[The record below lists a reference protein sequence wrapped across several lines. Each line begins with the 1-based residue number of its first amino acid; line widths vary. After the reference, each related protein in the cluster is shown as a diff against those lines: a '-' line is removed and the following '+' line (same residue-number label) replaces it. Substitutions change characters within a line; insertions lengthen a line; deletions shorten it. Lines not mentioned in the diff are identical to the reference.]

1 MYILLFNYTLSLI
14 HLLCYFAC
22 CLDFDNSVCYAV
34 IITRFAMLPL
44 CLFLPY
50 HLSLSLSLS
59 FTFPALL
66 SLIFLFFP
74 PYPCYLPFLGFS
86 LQNEQVV
93 LLFSHAQYTYRIR
106 FIQSIE
112 PAKVLLFFE
121 LTKYSMIFLY
131 FIYFYLVIT

>member
-1 MYILLFNYTLSLI
+1 M
-14 HLLCYFAC
+14 LCHFAC

-44 CLFLPY
+44 CSFLPC
-50 HLSLSLSLS
+50 HLSLSLFLS
-59 FTFPALL
+59 FTFPALLSLTFSFPALL

-112 PAKVLLFFE
+112 PAKVLFFFE

-131 FIYFYLVIT
+131 FIYFYLVIS